1 MDSSDEEPFC
11 THIQLFFNVN
21 AQAGLQ
27 FDGVPVR
34 PDGDF
39 PHPAL
44 DPRLIKL
51 RQACGLSAYKILEL
65 CNAADLLIP

>member
-1 MDSSDEEPFC
+1 MSMLRPD
-11 THIQLFFNVN
+11 FNSTVYLS
-21 AQAGLQ
+21 G
-27 FDGVPVR
+27 